1 VRFHPML
8 SFFFSWFNL
17 INIQENFASYN
28 PWKCRGMVPWSLQQS
43 GGYTA

>member
-28 PWKCRGMVPWSLQQS
+28 PWKCRGMVP
-43 GGYTA
+43 